1 MTAKIKII
9 DATSSAKEIRLTPKE
24 ALNSQII
31 CQGFNRVDIYLPH
44 ADHFPRTTEGLTVTR
59 EKINQPVFIHS
70 EGARFQNQFDLEM
83 TMISLD
89 IYFSRTI
96 RLIKEDRLTKEW
108 YILSNGQQGY
118 EKRDVRLEFYGSGSF
133 VQGTAESYFFSGA
146 QQTGQTST
154 TYPGV
159 RSFLWDNGCVTSV
172 VVGGR
177 DQIIFSQ
184 PGNYQ
189 QITQLSFLSIS
200 TEPTSLRFRLRKVND
215 YSFEESGRDILLLAE
230 AGTQRHSINEVYD
243 LTLTKLLGTSTAYNT
258 SGTSNPQVTYEYDVV
273 VTGNGTWYPSPDL
286 PSNTNI
292 GWQNKIF
299 FELRGDLDV
308 QRAAFGTSFNS

>member
-1 MTAKIKII
+1 MTTKIKII

-44 ADHFPRTTEGLTVTR
+44 ADHFPRTTEGLTITR

-118 EKRDVRLEFYGSGSF
+118 EKRDLRLQFYGTGSF
-133 VQGTAESYFFSGA
+133 VQGTTEPYFYSGA

-154 TYPGV
+154 SYPVV
-159 RSFLWDNGCVTSV
+159 RSFLWDHGYTTSV
-172 VVGGR
+172 ISGNR
-177 DQIIFSQ
+177 NLIIFSQ
-184 PGNYQ
+184 PGDYQ
-189 QITQLSFLSIS
+189 QITQLNFLSIS
-200 TEPTSLRFRLRKVND
+200 TEPTSLRFRLRKIQD
-215 YSFEESGRDILLLAE
+215 YSFEESGGDILLLAE
-230 AGTQRHSINEVYD
+230 AGTQRHSINEVSD
-243 LTLTKLLGTSTAYNT
+243 LILSKLLGTHTAYNT
-258 SGTSNPQVTYEYDVV
+258 SGTSNPRVTYEYDVV
-273 VTGNGTWYPSPDL
+273 VTGNGTWYPSADL
-286 PSNTNI
+286 PANNNI
-292 GWQNKIF
+292 GWHNKIF
-299 FELRGDLDV
+299 FELRGDIDI
-308 QRAAFGTSFNS
+308 QRAVFGTSFNS